1 MIKWFWQVFL
11 LISLH
16 DYVGEIEGHEVPR
29 GPDRATQP
37 RGGLLT
43 GEFWHHQADPDGPGG
58 LHQAMG
64 NHLQQNL

>member
-37 RGGLLT
+37 GGGLLT